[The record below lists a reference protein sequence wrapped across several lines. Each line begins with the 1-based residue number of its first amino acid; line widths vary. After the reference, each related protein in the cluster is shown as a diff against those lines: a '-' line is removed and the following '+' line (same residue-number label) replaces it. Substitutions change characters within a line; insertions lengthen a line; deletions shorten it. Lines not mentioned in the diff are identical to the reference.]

1 MPPLQEYAA
10 LLNESAGQPG
20 WRVVKTY
27 LGKMKGGSAERGQLC
42 WKDALWSWV
51 GAFVGMAGV
60 GWLSHEWLST
70 QALLMIGSFGATSVL
85 LYSTPDSPLA
95 QPRNVLGGNVLS
107 ALVGVLCWLWL
118 GDDWAGCRGRGLQ
131 FDSGDA
137 VDPHPAPPRRRN
149 GLDRGHWLT
158 GAARV
163 GVGIRAGTGGGGV
176 PAAVGDRYPDQ
187 QSGPASSIP
196 TPLVV
201 RDDA

>member
-27 LGKMKGGSAERGQLC
+27 LGKMKGGNAERGQLC

-118 GDDWAGCRGRGLQ
+118 GDNWLAAAVAVSSSILVMQLTHTLHPPGGATALIAVIGSPELHALGWGYALVPVAAGCLLLLVI
-131 FDSGDA
+131 A
-137 VDPHPAPPRRRN
+137 TLIN
-149 GLDRGHWLT
+149 NL
-158 GAARV
+158 ARH
-163 GVGIRAGTGGGGV
+163 R
-176 PAAVGDRYPDQ
+176 RYP
-187 QSGPASSIP
+187 
-196 TPLVV
+196 
-201 RDDA
+201 RHWW